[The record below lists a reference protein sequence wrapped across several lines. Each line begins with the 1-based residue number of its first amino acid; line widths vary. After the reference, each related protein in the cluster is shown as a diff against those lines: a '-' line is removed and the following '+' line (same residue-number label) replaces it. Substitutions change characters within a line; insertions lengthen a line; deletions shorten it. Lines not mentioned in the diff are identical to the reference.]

1 MRRRKRSLV
10 PARQGKALWEAGY
23 LDGLEARAAW
33 RRGLCGHRVLQGGLG
48 HGCDPTMGHEVS
60 GPGDTEQ
67 QCQIM
72 WIRARSGP
80 AQTEMER
87 VE

>member
-48 HGCDPTMGHEVS
+48 HGYYRTMGHEVS

-67 QCQIM
+67 QCPVE
-72 WIRARSGP
+72 WRKARSGP
-80 AQTEMER
+80 AQREMER